1 VSKGRRNRIPSV
13 EAGNHGVIL
22 LANAV
27 RVLARIR
34 LLFLFTGTTATKEK
48 EFTSLITFLPA

>member
-13 EAGNHGVIL
+13 GALKHGVIL

-27 RVLARIR
+27 LVLARIR

-48 EFTSLITFLPA
+48 EFTSLITFL